1 MKAKGI
7 KTWPK
12 PGMNKLS
19 FGCLGAVLLLI
30 ASSCSTKRNTF
41 LSRNFH
47 NLTSY
52 YNVYWNGQETLLDA
66 DYLLQAQSVD
76 NYFNVIPVFKYGNPE
91 DTALVAEQ
99 TKRMIEKALITIKK
113 HSISIRGKEYV
124 KTIDNAYIL
133 LGKGFFYQQ
142 DYSKARSVFS
152 FVLSEYPKNPER
164 FEAMLWIAR
173 TYMREED
180 YGMASSFL
188 SQVDAQPQSALM
200 KETYRDLP
208 LVQAQFYIQQEKY
221 KEAIP
226 YLQQGLQRAKKADVK
241 SRVIFIMGQIAQND
255 GNKAQAVNYYREC
268 LKLNPPLDLVF
279 NARLNIV
286 LCSEG
291 NSIAM
296 HDVLKDLQ
304 KMLKDPKN
312 AAYFGRIYYV
322 MGEMA
327 FRQGREEDAVRYM
340 DQSIAASQGD
350 PARTLLAA
358 KRLSAYFY
366 EKKEYIRSQQYYAA
380 AAEVVEVEDPEYYT
394 IVSRAKNLAD
404 LTEYYTQLVE
414 ADTLRIV
421 GRMDEKGQ
429 KKYAERKAKEYQK
442 AQEAARRARE
452 ESGGADMSTP
462 GRSNWYFYNTQTKNA
477 GLAEFNRLWGRRTLE
492 DLWFLSAK
500 PAAAMLR
507 PPSPQ
512 GEEEEVVEAPKIIT
526 QADPEYY
533 LQNLPTTDSAFA
545 RLDSI
550 IEPALY
556 HVGMVYSDQLSE
568 TEEGKKYLTRL
579 ITEFPESDY
588 LPSACETLCKI
599 YRQKGDMANYQQYAN
614 ILATRYAGTIQD
626 QRVNNPDYYKELEAN
641 SKTVEGLYTQAY
653 NCFLRN
659 DFQGVLA
666 IVEQVEEAFPVNTFQ
681 EQLSFLKTMSTAH
694 VKGYNEMIPMADNF
708 LKSYPESELKSRMQS
723 AYDRAQADLKQ
734 NILFP
739 DSDPVLP
746 EDMPMAEASA
756 SDRTETS
763 EERAGAGSQSTGDG
777 GEPASEQGQSVAE
790 SQMPVAQDTMPPEPV
805 HVDYIQPK
813 SSEKHYIIAVCDPS
827 EREAEVM
834 VLRMEEFNSR
844 HYGQMGLKM
853 EMVQAKDKY
862 MVIVSSF
869 PVLRG
874 ASGYLNMV
882 KDDDYVFGTLNF
894 KILFLAN
901 EANMELLKEYGD
913 YEGYEAYYKETYG
926 ISE

>member
-1 MKAKGI
+1 MRK
-7 KTWPK
+7 
-12 PGMNKLS
+12 S
-19 FGCLGAVLLLI
+19 FFSVLAVSMLLL
-30 ASSCSTKRNTF
+30 ATGCSTKKNTF
-41 LSRNFH
+41 LNRNFH

-52 YNVYWNGQETLLDA
+52 YNVYWNGKETLLDA
-66 DYLLQAQSVD
+66 DYLLQEQSVD

-99 TKRMIEKALITIKK
+99 ARRMMEKALITIKK

-124 KTIDNAYIL
+124 KTIDDAYIL
-133 LGKGFFYQQ
+133 LGKGLFYKQ
-142 DYSKARSVFS
+142 DYSKARSVFN

-173 TYMREED
+173 TYMREEE
-180 YGMASSFL
+180 YGMALSFV
-188 SQVDAQPQSALM
+188 SQVDAQPQQALL

-208 LVQAQFYIQQEKY
+208 LVQAQLCIQQEKY

-241 SRVIFIMGQIAQND
+241 SRIIFILGQIAQNEGD
-255 GNKAQAVNYYREC
+255 KARAVNYYREC

-291 NSIAM
+291 NSVAM

-304 KMLKDPKN
+304 KMLRDPKN
-312 AAYFGRIYYV
+312 SAYFGRIYYV

-327 FRQGREEDAVRYM
+327 FRQGREEEAVRYM

-366 EKKEYIRSQQYYAA
+366 GKKEYIRSQQYYAA
-380 AAEVVEVEDPEYYT
+380 AAEVVEMDDPDYYT
-394 IVSRAKNLAD
+394 IVSRAENLAD
-404 LTEYYTQLVE
+404 LTSYYTQLTE

-421 GRMDEKGQ
+421 GRMDKKDQ

-442 AQEAARRARE
+442 AQEAARLARE
-452 ESGGADMSTP
+452 QSGGTDVSTP
-462 GRSNWYFYNTQTKNA
+462 GRSNWYFYNQQTKNA

-507 PPSPQ
+507 PPSRN
-512 GEEEEVVEAPKIIT
+512 EEEVVEEAPKVIT

-533 LQNLPTTDSAFA
+533 LQDLPTTDSAFA

-568 TEEGKKYLTRL
+568 NEEGKKYLVRL
-579 ITEFPESDY
+579 IEEFPESDY
-588 LPSACETLCKI
+588 IPSACETLCKI
-599 YRQKGDMANYQQYAN
+599 FHQEGDMGSYQKYAA
-614 ILATRYAGTIQD
+614 ILSTRYAGTIQD
-626 QRVNNPDYYKELEAN
+626 QRVNNPDYYKNLEAN
-641 SKTVEGLYTQAY
+641 SQTVESLYTQIY

-659 DFQGVLA
+659 DFQCVLSL
-666 IVEQVEEAFPVNTFQ
+666 VGQVEEEFPINTFQ
-681 EQLSFLKTMSTAH
+681 EQLSFLKTMATAH

-708 LKSYPESELKSRMQS
+708 LKSYPESELKSRMQA
-723 AYDRAQADLKQ
+723 AYDRAKADLKE

-746 EDMPMAEASA
+746 EDMPVAQSAASIPAEAAETEEPGQESEALAENA
-756 SDRTETS
+756 S
-763 EERAGAGSQSTGDG
+763 
-777 GEPASEQGQSVAE
+777 
-790 SQMPVAQDTMPPEPV
+790 PVQDTVPSEPIQV
-805 HVDYIQPK
+805 EYVQPK
-813 SSEKHYIIAVCDPS
+813 STEKHYIIAVCDSKERDS
-827 EREAEVM
+827 EAM
-834 VLRMEEFNSR
+834 LLRLGEFNRRNYS
-844 HYGQMGLKM
+844 QMGLKT
-853 EMVQAKDKY
+853 EAVPAGDKY
-862 MVIVSSF
+862 MVVISSF

-874 ASGYLNMV
+874 AANYLDMV
-882 KDDDYVFGTLNF
+882 KDDYYVFGTLEF

-926 ISE
+926 ATK

>member
-1 MKAKGI
+1 MRK
-7 KTWPK
+7 
-12 PGMNKLS
+12 S
-19 FGCLGAVLLLI
+19 FFSVLAVSMLLL
-30 ASSCSTKRNTF
+30 ATGCSTKKNTF
-41 LSRNFH
+41 LNRNFH

-52 YNVYWNGQETLLDA
+52 YNVYWNGKETLLDA
-66 DYLLQAQSVD
+66 DYLLQEQSVD

-99 TKRMIEKALITIKK
+99 ARRMMEKALITIKK

-124 KTIDNAYIL
+124 KTIDDAYIL
-133 LGKGFFYQQ
+133 LGKGLFYKQ
-142 DYSKARSVFS
+142 DYSKARSVFN

-173 TYMREED
+173 TYMREEE
-180 YGMASSFL
+180 YGMALSFV
-188 SQVDAQPQSALM
+188 SQVDAQPQQALL

-208 LVQAQFYIQQEKY
+208 LVQAQLCIQQEKY
-221 KEAIP
+221 KEAIS

-241 SRVIFIMGQIAQND
+241 SRIIFILGQIAQNEGD
-255 GNKAQAVNYYREC
+255 KARAVNYYREC

-291 NSIAM
+291 NSVAM

-304 KMLKDPKN
+304 KMLRDPKN
-312 AAYFGRIYYV
+312 SAYFGRIYYV

-327 FRQGREEDAVRYM
+327 FRQGREEEAVRYM

-366 EKKEYIRSQQYYAA
+366 GKKEYIRSQQYYAA
-380 AAEVVEVEDPEYYT
+380 AAEVVEMDDPDYYT
-394 IVSRAKNLAD
+394 IVSRAENLAD
-404 LTEYYTQLVE
+404 LTSYYTQLTE
-414 ADTLRIV
+414 SDTLRIV
-421 GRMDEKGQ
+421 GRMDKKDQ

-442 AQEAARRARE
+442 AQEAARLARE
-452 ESGGADMSTP
+452 QSGGTDVSTP
-462 GRSNWYFYNTQTKNA
+462 GRSNWYFYNQQTKNA

-507 PPSPQ
+507 PPSRN
-512 GEEEEVVEAPKIIT
+512 EEEVVEEAPKVIT

-533 LQNLPTTDSAFA
+533 LQDLPTTDSAFA

-568 TEEGKKYLTRL
+568 NEEGKKYLVRL
-579 ITEFPESDY
+579 IEEFPESDY
-588 LPSACETLCKI
+588 IPSACETLCKI
-599 YRQKGDMANYQQYAN
+599 FHQEGDMGSYQKYAA
-614 ILATRYAGTIQD
+614 ILSTRYAGTIQD
-626 QRVNNPDYYKELEAN
+626 QRVNNPDYYKNLEAN
-641 SKTVEGLYTQAY
+641 SQTVESLYTQIY

-659 DFQGVLA
+659 DFQCVLSL
-666 IVEQVEEAFPVNTFQ
+666 VGQVEEAFPINTFQ
-681 EQLSFLKTMSTAH
+681 EQLSFLKTMATAH

-708 LKSYPESELKSRMQS
+708 LKSYPESELKSRMQA
-723 AYDRAQADLKQ
+723 AYDRAKADLKE

-746 EDMPMAEASA
+746 EDMPVAQSAASIPAEAAETEEPGQESEALAENA
-756 SDRTETS
+756 S
-763 EERAGAGSQSTGDG
+763 
-777 GEPASEQGQSVAE
+777 
-790 SQMPVAQDTMPPEPV
+790 PVQDTVPSEPIQV
-805 HVDYIQPK
+805 EYVQPK
-813 SSEKHYIIAVCDPS
+813 STEKHYIIAVCDSKERDS
-827 EREAEVM
+827 EAM
-834 VLRMEEFNSR
+834 LLRLGEFNRRNYS
-844 HYGQMGLKM
+844 QMGLKT
-853 EMVQAKDKY
+853 EAVPAGDKY
-862 MVIVSSF
+862 MVVISSF

-874 ASGYLNMV
+874 AANYLDMV
-882 KDDDYVFGTLNF
+882 KDDDYVFGTLEF

-926 ISE
+926 ATK

>member
-1 MKAKGI
+1 MRK
-7 KTWPK
+7 
-12 PGMNKLS
+12 S
-19 FGCLGAVLLLI
+19 FFSVLAVSMLLL
-30 ASSCSTKRNTF
+30 ATGCSTKKNTF
-41 LSRNFH
+41 LNRNFH

-52 YNVYWNGQETLLDA
+52 YNVYWNGKETLLDA
-66 DYLLQAQSVD
+66 DYLLQEQSVD

-99 TKRMIEKALITIKK
+99 ARRMMEKALITIKK

-124 KTIDNAYIL
+124 KTIDDAYIL
-133 LGKGFFYQQ
+133 LGKGLFYKQ
-142 DYSKARSVFS
+142 DYSKARSVFN

-173 TYMREED
+173 TYMREEE
-180 YGMASSFL
+180 YGMALSFV
-188 SQVDAQPQSALM
+188 SQVDAQPQQALL

-208 LVQAQFYIQQEKY
+208 LVQAQLCIQQEKY

-241 SRVIFIMGQIAQND
+241 SRIIFILGQIAQNEGD
-255 GNKAQAVNYYREC
+255 KARAVNYYREC

-291 NSIAM
+291 NSVTM

-304 KMLKDPKN
+304 KMLRDPKN
-312 AAYFGRIYYV
+312 SAYFGRIYYV

-327 FRQGREEDAVRYM
+327 FRQGREEEAVRYM

-366 EKKEYIRSQQYYAA
+366 GKKEYIRSQQYYAA
-380 AAEVVEVEDPEYYT
+380 AAEVVEMDDPDYYT
-394 IVSRAKNLAD
+394 IVSRAENLAD
-404 LTEYYTQLVE
+404 LTSYYTQLTE

-421 GRMDEKGQ
+421 GRMDKKDQ

-442 AQEAARRARE
+442 AQEAARLARE
-452 ESGGADMSTP
+452 QSGGTDVSTP
-462 GRSNWYFYNTQTKNA
+462 GRSNWYFYNQQTKNA

-507 PPSPQ
+507 PPSRN
-512 GEEEEVVEAPKIIT
+512 EEEVVEEAPKVIT

-533 LQNLPTTDSAFA
+533 LQDLPTTDSAFA

-568 TEEGKKYLTRL
+568 NEEGKKYLVRL
-579 ITEFPESDY
+579 IEEFPESDY
-588 LPSACETLCKI
+588 IPSACETLCKI
-599 YRQKGDMANYQQYAN
+599 FHQEGDMGSYQKYAA
-614 ILATRYAGTIQD
+614 ILSTRYAGTIQD
-626 QRVNNPDYYKELEAN
+626 QRVNNPDYYKNLEAN
-641 SKTVEGLYTQAY
+641 SQTVESLYTQIY

-659 DFQGVLA
+659 DFQCVLSL
-666 IVEQVEEAFPVNTFQ
+666 VGQVEEAFPINTFQ
-681 EQLSFLKTMSTAH
+681 EQLSFLKTMATAH

-708 LKSYPESELKSRMQS
+708 LKSYPESELKSRMQA
-723 AYDRAQADLKQ
+723 AYDRAKADLKE

-746 EDMPMAEASA
+746 EDMPVAQSAASIPAEAAETEEPGQESEALAENA
-756 SDRTETS
+756 S
-763 EERAGAGSQSTGDG
+763 
-777 GEPASEQGQSVAE
+777 
-790 SQMPVAQDTMPPEPV
+790 PVQDTVPSEPIQV
-805 HVDYIQPK
+805 EYVQPK
-813 SSEKHYIIAVCDPS
+813 STEKHYIIAVCDSKERDS
-827 EREAEVM
+827 EAM
-834 VLRMEEFNSR
+834 LLRLGEFNRRNYS
-844 HYGQMGLKM
+844 QMGLKT
-853 EMVQAKDKY
+853 EAVPAGDKY
-862 MVIVSSF
+862 MVVISSF

-874 ASGYLNMV
+874 AANYLDMV
-882 KDDDYVFGTLNF
+882 KDDDYVFGTLEF

-926 ISE
+926 ATK

>member
-1 MKAKGI
+1 MRK
-7 KTWPK
+7 
-12 PGMNKLS
+12 S
-19 FGCLGAVLLLI
+19 FFSVLAVSMLLL
-30 ASSCSTKRNTF
+30 ATGCSTKKNTF
-41 LSRNFH
+41 LNRNFH

-52 YNVYWNGQETLLDA
+52 YNVYWNGKETLLDA
-66 DYLLQAQSVD
+66 DYLLQEQSVD

-99 TKRMIEKALITIKK
+99 ARRMMEKALITIKK

-124 KTIDNAYIL
+124 KTIDDAYIL
-133 LGKGFFYQQ
+133 LGKGLFYKQ
-142 DYSKARSVFS
+142 DYSKARSVFN

-173 TYMREED
+173 TYMREEE
-180 YGMASSFL
+180 YGMALSFV
-188 SQVDAQPQSALM
+188 SQVDAQPQQALL

-208 LVQAQFYIQQEKY
+208 LVQAQLCIQQEKY

-241 SRVIFIMGQIAQND
+241 SRIIFILGQIAQNEGD
-255 GNKAQAVNYYREC
+255 KARAVNYYREC

-291 NSIAM
+291 NSVAM

-304 KMLKDPKN
+304 KMLRDPKN
-312 AAYFGRIYYV
+312 SAYFGRIYYV

-327 FRQGREEDAVRYM
+327 FRQGREEEAVRYM

-366 EKKEYIRSQQYYAA
+366 GKKEYIRSQQYYAA
-380 AAEVVEVEDPEYYT
+380 AAEVVEMDDPDYYT
-394 IVSRAKNLAD
+394 IVSRAENLAD
-404 LTEYYTQLVE
+404 LTSYYTQLTE

-421 GRMDEKGQ
+421 GRMDKKDQ

-442 AQEAARRARE
+442 AQEAARLARE
-452 ESGGADMSTP
+452 QSGGTDVSTP
-462 GRSNWYFYNTQTKNA
+462 GRSNWYFYNQQTKNA
-477 GLAEFNRLWGRRTLE
+477 GLTEFNRLWGRRTLE

-507 PPSPQ
+507 PPSRN
-512 GEEEEVVEAPKIIT
+512 EEEVVEEAPKVIT

-533 LQNLPTTDSAFA
+533 LQDLPTTDSAFA

-568 TEEGKKYLTRL
+568 NEEGKKYLVRL
-579 ITEFPESDY
+579 IEEFPESDY
-588 LPSACETLCKI
+588 IPSACETLCKI
-599 YRQKGDMANYQQYAN
+599 FHQEGDMGSYQKYAA
-614 ILATRYAGTIQD
+614 ILSTRYAGTIQD
-626 QRVNNPDYYKELEAN
+626 QRVNNPDYYKNLEAN
-641 SKTVEGLYTQAY
+641 SQTVESLYTQIY

-659 DFQGVLA
+659 DFQCVLSL
-666 IVEQVEEAFPVNTFQ
+666 VGQVEEEFPINTFQ
-681 EQLSFLKTMSTAH
+681 EQLSFLKTMATAH

-708 LKSYPESELKSRMQS
+708 LKSYPESELKSRMQA
-723 AYDRAQADLKQ
+723 AYDRAKADLKE

-746 EDMPMAEASA
+746 EDMPVAQSAASIPAEAAETEEPGQESEALAENA
-756 SDRTETS
+756 S
-763 EERAGAGSQSTGDG
+763 
-777 GEPASEQGQSVAE
+777 
-790 SQMPVAQDTMPPEPV
+790 PVQDTVPSEPIQV
-805 HVDYIQPK
+805 EYVQPK
-813 SSEKHYIIAVCDPS
+813 SAEKHYIIAVCDSKERDS
-827 EREAEVM
+827 EAM
-834 VLRMEEFNSR
+834 LLRLGEFNRRNYS
-844 HYGQMGLKM
+844 QMGLKT
-853 EMVQAKDKY
+853 EAVPAGDKY
-862 MVIVSSF
+862 VVVISSF

-874 ASGYLNMV
+874 AANYLDMV
-882 KDDDYVFGTLNF
+882 KDDDYVFGTLEF

-926 ISE
+926 ATK

>member
-1 MKAKGI
+1 MRK
-7 KTWPK
+7 
-12 PGMNKLS
+12 S
-19 FGCLGAVLLLI
+19 FFSVLAVSMLLL
-30 ASSCSTKRNTF
+30 ATGCSTKKNTF
-41 LSRNFH
+41 LNRNFH

-52 YNVYWNGQETLLDA
+52 YNVYWNGKETLLDA
-66 DYLLQAQSVD
+66 DYLLQEQSVD

-99 TKRMIEKALITIKK
+99 ARRMMEKALITIKK

-124 KTIDNAYIL
+124 KTIDDAYIL
-133 LGKGFFYQQ
+133 LGKGLFYKQ
-142 DYSKARSVFS
+142 DYSKARSVFN

-173 TYMREED
+173 TYMREEE
-180 YGMASSFL
+180 YGMALSFV
-188 SQVDAQPQSALM
+188 SQVDAQPQQALL

-208 LVQAQFYIQQEKY
+208 LVQAQLCIQQEKY
-221 KEAIP
+221 KEAIS

-241 SRVIFIMGQIAQND
+241 SRIIFILGQIAQNEGD
-255 GNKAQAVNYYREC
+255 KARAVNYYREC

-291 NSIAM
+291 NSVAM

-304 KMLKDPKN
+304 KMLRDPKN
-312 AAYFGRIYYV
+312 SAYFGRIYYV

-327 FRQGREEDAVRYM
+327 FRQGREEEAVRYM

-366 EKKEYIRSQQYYAA
+366 GKKEYIRSQQYYAA
-380 AAEVVEVEDPEYYT
+380 AAEVVEMDDPDYYT
-394 IVSRAKNLAD
+394 IVSRAENLAD
-404 LTEYYTQLVE
+404 LTSYYTQLTE
-414 ADTLRIV
+414 SDTLRIV
-421 GRMDEKGQ
+421 GRMDKKDQ

-442 AQEAARRARE
+442 AQEAARLARE
-452 ESGGADMSTP
+452 QSGGTDVSTP
-462 GRSNWYFYNTQTKNA
+462 GRSNWYFYNQQTKNA

-507 PPSPQ
+507 PPSRN
-512 GEEEEVVEAPKIIT
+512 EEEVVEEAPKVIT

-533 LQNLPTTDSAFA
+533 LQDLPTTDSAFA

-568 TEEGKKYLTRL
+568 NEEGKKYLVRL
-579 ITEFPESDY
+579 IEEFPESDY
-588 LPSACETLCKI
+588 IPSACETLCKI
-599 YRQKGDMANYQQYAN
+599 FHQEGDMGSYQKYAA
-614 ILATRYAGTIQD
+614 ILSTRYAGTIQD
-626 QRVNNPDYYKELEAN
+626 RRVNNPDYYKNLEAN
-641 SKTVEGLYTQAY
+641 SQTVESLYTQIY

-659 DFQGVLA
+659 DFQCVLSL
-666 IVEQVEEAFPVNTFQ
+666 VGQVEEEFPINTFQ
-681 EQLSFLKTMSTAH
+681 EQLSFLKTMATAH

-708 LKSYPESELKSRMQS
+708 LKSYPESELKSRMQA
-723 AYDRAQADLKQ
+723 AYDRAKADLKE

-746 EDMPMAEASA
+746 EDMPVAQSAASIPAEAAETEEPGQESEALAENA
-756 SDRTETS
+756 S
-763 EERAGAGSQSTGDG
+763 
-777 GEPASEQGQSVAE
+777 
-790 SQMPVAQDTMPPEPV
+790 PVQDTVPSEPIQV
-805 HVDYIQPK
+805 EYVQPK
-813 SSEKHYIIAVCDPS
+813 STEKHYIIAVCDSKERDS
-827 EREAEVM
+827 EAM
-834 VLRMEEFNSR
+834 LLRLGEFNRRNYS
-844 HYGQMGLKM
+844 QMGLKT
-853 EMVQAKDKY
+853 EAVPAGDKY
-862 MVIVSSF
+862 MVVISSF

-874 ASGYLNMV
+874 AANYLDMV
-882 KDDDYVFGTLNF
+882 KDDDYVFGTLEF

-926 ISE
+926 ATK

>member
-1 MKAKGI
+1 MRKLFL
-7 KTWPK
+7 
-12 PGMNKLS
+12 PGMAACLLALS
-19 FGCLGAVLLLI
+19 G
-30 ASSCSTKRNTF
+30 CSTKRNTF

-52 YNVYWNGQETLLDA
+52 YNVYWNGKETLLDA
-66 DYLLQAQSVD
+66 DYLLQDQSVD
-76 NYFNVIPVFKYGNPE
+76 NYFEVIPVFKYGNPE
-91 DTALVAEQ
+91 DTTLVAEQ

-133 LGKGFFYQQ
+133 LGQGFFYQQ
-142 DYSKARSVFS
+142 DYSKARSVFN

-173 TYMREED
+173 TYMREEE
-180 YGMASSFL
+180 YGMALSFV
-188 SQVDAQPQSALM
+188 SQVDAQPQQALL

-208 LVQAQFYIQQEKY
+208 LVQAQLCIQQEKY

-241 SRVIFIMGQIAQND
+241 SRIIFILGQIAQNEGD
-255 GNKAQAVNYYREC
+255 KARAVNYYREC

-291 NSIAM
+291 NSVAM

-304 KMLKDPKN
+304 KMLRDPKN
-312 AAYFGRIYYV
+312 SAYFGRIYYV

-327 FRQGREEDAVRYM
+327 FRQGREEEAVRYM

-366 EKKEYIRSQQYYAA
+366 GKKEYIRSQQYYAA
-380 AAEVVEVEDPEYYT
+380 AAEVVEMDDPDYYT
-394 IVSRAKNLAD
+394 IVSRAENLAD
-404 LTEYYTQLVE
+404 LTSYYTQLTE
-414 ADTLRIV
+414 SDTLRIV
-421 GRMDEKGQ
+421 GRMDKKDQ

-442 AQEAARRARE
+442 AQEAARLARE
-452 ESGGADMSTP
+452 QSGGTDVSTP
-462 GRSNWYFYNTQTKNA
+462 GRSNWYFYNQQTKNA

-507 PPSPQ
+507 PPSRN
-512 GEEEEVVEAPKIIT
+512 EEEVVEEAPKVIT

-533 LQNLPTTDSAFA
+533 LQDLPTTDSAFA

-568 TEEGKKYLTRL
+568 NEEGKKYLVRL
-579 ITEFPESDY
+579 IEEFPESDY
-588 LPSACETLCKI
+588 IPSACETLCKI
-599 YRQKGDMANYQQYAN
+599 FHQEGDMGNYQKYAA
-614 ILATRYAGTIQD
+614 ILSTRYAGTIQD
-626 QRVNNPDYYKELEAN
+626 QRVNNPDYYKNLEAN
-641 SKTVEGLYTQAY
+641 SQTVESLYTQIY

-659 DFQGVLA
+659 DFQCVLSL
-666 IVEQVEEAFPVNTFQ
+666 VGQVEEEFPINTFQ
-681 EQLSFLKTMSTAH
+681 EQLSFLKTMATAH

-708 LKSYPESELKSRMQS
+708 LKSYPESELKSRMQA
-723 AYDRAQADLKQ
+723 AYDRAKADLKE

-746 EDMPMAEASA
+746 EDMPVAQSAASIPAEAAETEEPGQESEALAENA
-756 SDRTETS
+756 S
-763 EERAGAGSQSTGDG
+763 
-777 GEPASEQGQSVAE
+777 
-790 SQMPVAQDTMPPEPV
+790 PVQDTVPSEPIQV
-805 HVDYIQPK
+805 EYVQPK
-813 SSEKHYIIAVCDPS
+813 STEKHYIIAVCDSKERDS
-827 EREAEVM
+827 EAM
-834 VLRMEEFNSR
+834 LLRLGEFNRRNYS
-844 HYGQMGLKM
+844 QMGLKT
-853 EMVQAKDKY
+853 EAVPAGDKY
-862 MVIVSSF
+862 MVVISSF

-874 ASGYLNMV
+874 AANYLDMV
-882 KDDDYVFGTLNF
+882 KDDDYVFGTLEF

-913 YEGYEAYYKETYG
+913 YEGYEAYYKETYQLG
-926 ISE
+926 E

>member
-1 MKAKGI
+1 MRK
-7 KTWPK
+7 
-12 PGMNKLS
+12 S
-19 FGCLGAVLLLI
+19 FFSVLAVSMLLL
-30 ASSCSTKRNTF
+30 ATGCSTKKNTF
-41 LSRNFH
+41 LNRNFH

-52 YNVYWNGQETLLDA
+52 YNVYWNGKETLLDA
-66 DYLLQAQSVD
+66 DYLLQEQSVD

-99 TKRMIEKALITIKK
+99 ARRMMEKALITIKK

-124 KTIDNAYIL
+124 KTIDDAYIL
-133 LGKGFFYQQ
+133 LGKGLFYKQ
-142 DYSKARSVFS
+142 DYSKARSVFN

-173 TYMREED
+173 TYMREEE
-180 YGMASSFL
+180 YGMALSFV
-188 SQVDAQPQSALM
+188 SQVDAQPQQALL

-208 LVQAQFYIQQEKY
+208 LVQAQLCIQQEKY

-241 SRVIFIMGQIAQND
+241 SRIIFILGQIAQNEGD
-255 GNKAQAVNYYREC
+255 KARAVNYYREC

-291 NSIAM
+291 NSVAM

-304 KMLKDPKN
+304 KMLRDPKN
-312 AAYFGRIYYV
+312 SAYFGRIYYV

-366 EKKEYIRSQQYYAA
+366 GKKEYIRSQQYYAA
-380 AAEVVEVEDPEYYT
+380 AAEVVEMDDPDYYT
-394 IVSRAKNLAD
+394 IVSRAENLAD
-404 LTEYYTQLVE
+404 LTSYYTQLTE

-421 GRMDEKGQ
+421 GRMDKKDQ

-442 AQEAARRARE
+442 AQEAARLARE
-452 ESGGADMSTP
+452 QSGGTDVSTP
-462 GRSNWYFYNTQTKNA
+462 GRSNWYFYNQQTKNA

-507 PPSPQ
+507 PPSRN
-512 GEEEEVVEAPKIIT
+512 EEEVVEEAPKVIT

-533 LQNLPTTDSAFA
+533 LQDLPTTDSAFA

-568 TEEGKKYLTRL
+568 NEEGKKYLVRL
-579 ITEFPESDY
+579 IEEFPESDY
-588 LPSACETLCKI
+588 IPSACETLCKI
-599 YRQKGDMANYQQYAN
+599 FHQEGDMGSYQKYAA
-614 ILATRYAGTIQD
+614 ILSTRYAGTIQD
-626 QRVNNPDYYKELEAN
+626 QRVNNPDYYKNLEAN
-641 SKTVEGLYTQAY
+641 SQTVESLYTQIY

-659 DFQGVLA
+659 DFQCVLSL
-666 IVEQVEEAFPVNTFQ
+666 VGQVEEEFPINTFQ
-681 EQLSFLKTMSTAH
+681 EQLSFLKTMATAH

-708 LKSYPESELKSRMQS
+708 LKSYPESELKSRMQA
-723 AYDRAQADLKQ
+723 AYDRAKADLKE

-746 EDMPMAEASA
+746 EDMPVAQSAASIPAEAAETEEPGQESEALAENA
-756 SDRTETS
+756 S
-763 EERAGAGSQSTGDG
+763 
-777 GEPASEQGQSVAE
+777 
-790 SQMPVAQDTMPPEPV
+790 PVQDTVPSEPIQV
-805 HVDYIQPK
+805 EYVQPK
-813 SSEKHYIIAVCDPS
+813 STEKHYIIAVCDSKERDS
-827 EREAEVM
+827 EAM
-834 VLRMEEFNSR
+834 LLRLGEFNRRNYS
-844 HYGQMGLKM
+844 QMGLKT
-853 EMVQAKDKY
+853 EAVPAGDKY
-862 MVIVSSF
+862 MVVISSF

-874 ASGYLNMV
+874 AANYLDMV
-882 KDDDYVFGTLNF
+882 KDDDYVFGTLEF

-926 ISE
+926 ATK